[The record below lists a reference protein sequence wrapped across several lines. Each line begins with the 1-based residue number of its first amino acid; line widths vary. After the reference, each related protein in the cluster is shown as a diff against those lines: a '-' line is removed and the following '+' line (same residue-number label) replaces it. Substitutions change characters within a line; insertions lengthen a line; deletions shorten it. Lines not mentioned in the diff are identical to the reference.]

1 MKSPHLIRGRT
12 SERIAR
18 GWLVR
23 RGLRFIEANYHCPF
37 GELDLIM
44 LHNGCLVFIEVR
56 YRRTVHFGGALESV
70 TPVKQARLGRSAEHF
85 LQRRSAYQLRPV
97 RFDVIAISGKEPSL
111 SVDWRRNAFC
121 YDQQ

>member
-1 MKSPHLIRGRT
+1 MKSPHLIRG
-12 SERIAR
+12 SACEGIAR
-18 GWLVR
+18 EWLLQ
-23 RGLRFIEANYHCPF
+23 RGLRFIEANYYCPF

-44 LHNGCLVFIEVR
+44 MDNGCLVFIEVR
-56 YRRTVHFGGALESV
+56 YRRTAHFGGALESV

-85 LQRRSAYQLRPV
+85 LQRRNACQMRPV

-111 SVDWRRNAFC
+111 SVNWRRNAFC